1 MVQSLPGTTIELR
14 GTRKA
19 ARLLQRLV
27 GVSDWS
33 FRTDLPK
40 HPQNGNPSSSWCCRG
55 PAVSRERSREGSLG
69 GSARGSAYLY
79 ETGSRSWYAACWRPS
94 EMEEKSSARF
104 SEYLFAKMGGQ
115 DVSASQGPR
124 KVTADTRK
132 WMREN
137 LLLMVTLSGV
147 LFGVILGEYDGGRWF
162 RCLPL
167 FLKSQL

>member
-1 MVQSLPGTTIELR
+1 
-14 GTRKA
+14 
-19 ARLLQRLV
+19 
-27 GVSDWS
+27 
-33 FRTDLPK
+33 
-40 HPQNGNPSSSWCCRG
+40 
-55 PAVSRERSREGSLG
+55 
-69 GSARGSAYLY
+69 
-79 ETGSRSWYAACWRPS
+79 
-94 EMEEKSSARF
+94 MEEKSSARF

-167 FLKSQL
+167 FLKPQL